1 MQTFF
6 QEQNIF
12 LNELQRKKD
21 IECYDQVMESC
32 PNYQKMWCNNLFL
45 AFKQKAREYFKS

>member
-12 LNELQRKKD
+12 PNELQRKKD
-21 IECYDQVMESC
+21 IECYDQVME
-32 PNYQKMWCNNLFL
+32 
-45 AFKQKAREYFKS
+45 